1 MFLEYISCYYLFYLF
16 IFQGKKVKMIVVGVG
31 FGIDYNELNEI
42 VNGKVENVIYVDKF
56 EDFFVRLN
64 NVF

>member
-1 MFLEYISCYYLFYLF
+1 
-16 IFQGKKVKMIVVGVG
+16 MIVVGVG

-42 VNGKVENVIYVDKF
+42 VNDKVENVIYVDKF